1 MERKRLLQ
9 VAVSLMFSILATAA
23 FYYPGRKSNRISHAV
38 RCGLDHFCHCD
49 TSGELAGKAIEDRKE
64 AGNSNDCYH
73 GHWADRFS
81 GIFCSQQDCS
91 GSDRSDSEL
100 SGYLMHS
107 WKRGSREIGNTL
119 SGAVQQAFPGECRMG
134 GQR

>member
-1 MERKRLLQ
+1 MREGDFYGAKKTLLASGGKSCVQ
-9 VAVSLMFSILATAA
+9 YTGNGCV
-23 FYYPGRKSNRISHAV
+23 YYPGRKSNRISHAV

-81 GIFCSQQDCS
+81 AVSYTH
-91 GSDRSDSEL
+91 L
-100 SGYLMHS
+100 TLPTN
-107 WKRGSREIGNTL
+107 RE
-119 SGAVQQAFPGECRMG
+119 V
-134 GQR
+134 